1 MSIGEQEARLL
12 RFLKEW
18 TLPVAML
25 TGTLIY
31 LVFAFTPQL
40 DEAGEFCE
48 PIIDAIFPM
57 FMFLILF
64 VTFCKVDFHKLR
76 PVGWHLWVGVF
87 QVAFVVMVVSAVLIF
102 HIKGDNLILLEA
114 LLTCIIGPC
123 AAAAAVV
130 TAKLGGN
137 LEEMTTY
144 TFLSNFLTALLVP
157 VCFPLIDPS
166 VDMGFWTAFFI
177 ILYKVCLVLLVPM
190 VLAYIVK
197 HFMHRLHQRIISI
210 KDLSFYL
217 WGCSLTIVTGTT
229 VKNIVHAES
238 SVAFIVA
245 IALSALMVCLLQFAV
260 GRYVGHFFHRTQE
273 AGQALGQKNTAFAI
287 WIAYTYLN
295 PLSSVGPGC
304 YILWQNIINSIELW
318 EYERHGHHE

>member
-1 MSIGEQEARLL
+1 MNVGKQEARLL

-25 TGTLIY
+25 SGTLIY

-40 DEAGEFCE
+40 DEAGEFFE

-137 LEEMTTY
+137 LEEMTSY

-166 VDMGFWTAFFI
+166 VDMGFWVAFFI

-238 SVAFIVA
+238 SVAFIVV
-245 IALSALMVCLLQFAV
+245 IALSGLMVCLLQFAV

>member
-87 QVAFVVMVVSAVLIF
+87 QVTFVVMVVSAVLIF
-102 HIKGDNLILLEA
+102 HIKGDNLIATVMQATGRPLNVNTGSFTNHGLELSGDYRFTDRWSVNANYSYLHMKKPIMGAPEGKLYLGANYQHGPFSLAMGLQHISDLYLTSGSAGLTESFTLLNA
-114 LLTCIIGPC
+114 TASYRIVPQVRLFVKGDNLLAERYQTYNGYPMPK
-123 AAAAAVV
+123 A
-130 TAKLGGN
+130 TFMGG
-137 LEEMTTY
+137 
-144 TFLSNFLTALLVP
+144 V
-157 VCFPLIDPS
+157 S
-166 VDMGFWTAFFI
+166 VD
-177 ILYKVCLVLLVPM
+177 L
-190 VLAYIVK
+190 
-197 HFMHRLHQRIISI
+197 
-210 KDLSFYL
+210 
-217 WGCSLTIVTGTT
+217 
-229 VKNIVHAES
+229 
-238 SVAFIVA
+238 
-245 IALSALMVCLLQFAV
+245 
-260 GRYVGHFFHRTQE
+260 
-273 AGQALGQKNTAFAI
+273 
-287 WIAYTYLN
+287 
-295 PLSSVGPGC
+295 
-304 YILWQNIINSIELW
+304 
-318 EYERHGHHE
+318 